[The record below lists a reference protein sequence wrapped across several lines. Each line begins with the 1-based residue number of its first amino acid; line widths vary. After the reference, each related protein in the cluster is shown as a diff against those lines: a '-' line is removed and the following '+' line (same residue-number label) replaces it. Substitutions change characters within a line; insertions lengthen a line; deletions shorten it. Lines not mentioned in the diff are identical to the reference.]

1 VIILLTWFY
10 ISGFMLL
17 FGAEVN
23 SEIEA
28 ATAQNRLAGHS
39 ALALAVKPG
48 ARAGICSSLP
58 MP

>member
-28 ATAQNRLAGHS
+28 ATAQNRLAEQEN
-39 ALALAVKPG
+39 AN
-48 ARAGICSSLP
+48 RASV
-58 MP
+58 